1 MENEIQDDDN
11 IFKILIATDNHLGY
25 GETKPNIG
33 NNLKDSCSCNKNRI
47 FQHKIRLELLKRYY
61 NLLLKMKWI

>member
-1 MENEIQDDDN
+1 MANESVDDS

-33 NNLKDSCSCNKNRI
+33 NENLI
-47 FQHKIRLELLKRYY
+47 PLPLL
-61 NLLLKMKWI
+61 